1 MLLDTLSTTISSSFQ
16 DVWAGVAE
24 VIDNILRGARVEEA
38 LRRAGLNL
46 DSGAFLGALVK
57 WFIIIVFLVASLDV
71 LGLNDVN
78 AFLQGVVLSYLP
90 RVIAAVL
97 ILLVSVV
104 IAEFMERVVVHAA
117 RAASVQSAHFL
128 GTVTRWSIWIFAVLS
143 ALLHL
148 GIAAPLV
155 QTIFTGI
162 VVAISLAVGLSFGL
176 GGQDAAG
183 KFIDRLK
190 QDIAHRNQ

>member
-1 MLLDTLSTTISSSFQ
+1 
-16 DVWAGVAE
+16 
-24 VIDNILRGARVEEA
+24 
-38 LRRAGLNL
+38 
-46 DSGAFLGALVK
+46 
-57 WFIIIVFLVASLDV
+57 
-71 LGLNDVN
+71 LNDVN